1 MANHV
6 VEQGDCISSIAEQYG
21 FFWSTLWNHAD
32 NADLKELRKNPN
44 VLLPDDVLVI
54 PDKKVKEESCATE
67 KSHKFKRKGVPAVLK
82 IRLLNNGQPR
92 KNFGWKANLGG
103 TWQEGKTDGDG
114 NVEIKLAP
122 RCDSGILKLENGTE
136 YQLQLRE
143 LDPVDS
149 VSGVQGRLNNLG
161 YDCGAVDGKMNETT
175 TESIKGFQGD
185 YELKVDG
192 MISEEFCS
200 KLKDVYGC

>member
-1 MANHV
+1 MPEHV
-6 VEQGDCISSIAEQYG
+6 VSQGECLNSIAAEYG
-21 FFWSTLWNHAD
+21 FVWKTIWNHAD
-32 NADLKELRKNPN
+32 NADLKELRKDPN

-122 RCDSGILKLENGTE
+122 GCDSGILKLENGTE

-161 YDCGAVDGKMNETT
+161 YDCGEVDGKMNETT

-192 MISEEFCS
+192 MI
-200 KLKDVYGC
+200 